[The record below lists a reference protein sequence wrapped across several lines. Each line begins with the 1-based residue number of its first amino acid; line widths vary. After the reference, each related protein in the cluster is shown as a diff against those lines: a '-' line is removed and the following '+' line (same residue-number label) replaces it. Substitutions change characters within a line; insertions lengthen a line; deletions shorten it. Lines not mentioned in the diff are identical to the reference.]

1 MDKSG
6 EPSDAEAGVTTE
18 LAITHLSDL
27 RRDLGDWLRA
37 NAGWP
42 EGVVTCACAL
52 AVEAVGETGRF
63 GATIT
68 LEGATV
74 HLHVD
79 HCDDLERIAV
89 TQPGHLEV
97 AAHGGDILLRGL
109 D

>member
-1 MDKSG
+1 M
-6 EPSDAEAGVTTE
+6 ATE
-18 LAITHLSDL
+18 LGITQLSDL

-42 EGVVTCACAL
+42 EAVVTSACAL
-52 AVEAVGETGRF
+52 AVEAVGDTGRV
-63 GATIT
+63 GAAIT

-79 HCDDLERIAV
+79 HCTDLDRTAV